1 MTDTVHMGPQV
12 RNIDGIYAG
21 DRNLQHVF
29 VVDSK
34 TGTPVNLTG
43 QVARAQAR
51 AKATDVDPAP
61 IEAVIEVVDAVGGHL
76 QLTWPGDDV
85 RTMLAGKAT
94 FKGVWDLQIASGDAD
109 PQTLVKGTFAAEM
122 DVTR

>member
-1 MTDTVHMGPQV
+1 MTATLHMGPQV
-12 RNIDGIYAG
+12 QNIDGIYAG
-21 DRNLQHVF
+21 DRNLHHIF
-29 VVDSK
+29 VVQN
-34 TGTPVNLTG
+34 GVPVNLTG

-85 RTMLAGKAT
+85 RAMLAGKAT
-94 FKGVWDLQIASGDAD
+94 FKGVWDLQLASGDAD

>member
-1 MTDTVHMGPQV
+1 MTDTLHMGPQV
-12 RNIDGIYAG
+12 QNIDGIYAG
-21 DRNLQHVF
+21 DRNLHHVF
-29 VVDSK
+29 VVQN
-34 TGTPVNLTG
+34 GVPVNLTG

-51 AKATDVDPAP
+51 VKATDVDPAP
-61 IEAVIEVVDAVGGHL
+61 IEAVIEVVDAVDGHL

-109 PQTLVKGTFAAEM
+109 PQTLIKGTFAAEM